1 MAAQAG
7 LQIPPE
13 AFDQHAAQKEA
24 LKTKGQ
30 IAVKKVDAPQTEQVV
45 HHVAAPIATH
55 PDIAH
60 AQAQIMAQHEAL
72 RSQVEQGVGSGQ

>member
-7 LQIPPE
+7 LQIP
-13 AFDQHAAQKEA
+13 AASFEGQAEKKEQ
-24 LKTKGQ
+24 LKTQGQ
-30 IAVKKVDAPQTEQVV
+30 IAVKKVDSPQTEQMV

-72 RSQVEQGVGSGQ
+72 RSQVAGSVNG